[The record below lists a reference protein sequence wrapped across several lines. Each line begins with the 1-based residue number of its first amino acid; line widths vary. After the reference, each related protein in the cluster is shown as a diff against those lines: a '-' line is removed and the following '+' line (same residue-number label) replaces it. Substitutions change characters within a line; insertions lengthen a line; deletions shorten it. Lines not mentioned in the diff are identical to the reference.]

1 MNHLKSY
8 GILFTALILTS
19 CALTRPQLP
28 EVNLPPERML
38 ETGYSFVPLNEK
50 GWMIAGRDSHQL
62 ALMKSGTHPDE
73 TFAVQ
78 ATPYRL
84 PAFKTSEE
92 FINLLKAGQD
102 KDTNSQRFNILKYE
116 VTADTTKTSFCART
130 HMMAEDRGVVK
141 GPEKLSMMI
150 LEAITL
156 TCAHPKD
163 NSIAINLV
171 YSHRYYPGQSDPA
184 FVDKASIV
192 LNSLE
197 FSDF

>member
-1 MNHLKSY
+1 
-8 GILFTALILTS
+8 
-19 CALTRPQLP
+19 
-28 EVNLPPERML
+28 
-38 ETGYSFVPLNEK
+38 
-50 GWMIAGRDSHQL
+50 
-62 ALMKSGTHPDE
+62 
-73 TFAVQ
+73 
-78 ATPYRL
+78 
-84 PAFKTSEE
+84 
-92 FINLLKAGQD
+92 
-102 KDTNSQRFNILKYE
+102 
-116 VTADTTKTSFCART
+116 
-130 HMMAEDRGVVK
+130 MMAEDRGVVK